1 MIAYVEGRL
10 AQVWGNTAL
19 VVTQGGVGYAVGLPA
34 HTLASLPGR
43 GEAVAFYTSLAVRE
57 DALELFGFASFE
69 ERQTF
74 EVLVSIS
81 KVGARTALGILSIF
95 RPDDLRRLVLEDDV
109 LALTRV
115 SGIGKKTAEH
125 IFLELKYKLK
135 VDDAPQAAAL
145 VGSGVRPGSVFRDVL
160 DGLGNLGYS
169 EDACAPMVK
178 KILLEEPDLD
188 VTGAWRA
195 ALKTLAKG
203 KV

>member
-145 VGSGVRPGSVFRDVL
+145 VGSGVRPGSDVL

-188 VTGAWRA
+188 VTGALRA

>member
-95 RPDDLRRLVLEDDV
+95 RPDDVRRLVLEDDV

-188 VTGAWRA
+188 VTGALRA

>member
-57 DALELFGFASFE
+57 DAVELFGFASFE

-188 VTGAWRA
+188 VTGALRA